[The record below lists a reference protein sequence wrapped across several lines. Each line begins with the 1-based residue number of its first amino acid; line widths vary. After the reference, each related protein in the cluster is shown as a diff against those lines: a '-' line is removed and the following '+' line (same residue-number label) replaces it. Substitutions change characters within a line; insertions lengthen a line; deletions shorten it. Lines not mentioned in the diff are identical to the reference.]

1 MTEFIQGNIA
11 AAKSALANGLE
22 LYAGYPIT
30 PSTECMEYLA
40 ANMNPKK
47 FINSF
52 KESEATEIL
61 YGAAAMGARCMTATS
76 GPGLSLMRESFSY
89 AVGSRLPM
97 VIYNVMRFGP
107 GLGGI
112 SSSNEDISLSWGVGH
127 GNSKVPILV
136 PTTVQELAD
145 YIAHAFNIADQLRMP
160 IFVMCDAVLG
170 QMYESCEIHTNIKE
184 YCKEW
189 SLNKI
194 YKNTITSRRISSYR
208 LGVDEQK
215 EYIESNIEREEK
227 ILPTLE
233 DHLGNIMSYTEFTNG
248 LYITGIGT
256 VGRVVKESAEKLGID
271 YIIPKII
278 LPVELKSPT
287 VRRLTVV
294 EVGGK
299 QLSDIMRANY
309 PKAEIRSIIFPN
321 EIPSVEEIITKY
333 NEGE

>member
-1 MTEFIQGNIA
+1 MTEFIQGNVA

-30 PSTECMEYLA
+30 PSTECMEYLS
-40 ANMNPKK
+40 ANMDHRK
-47 FINSF
+47 FINAF

-89 AVGSRLPM
+89 AIGARLPM
-97 VIYNVMRFGP
+97 VIYNVMRFSP

-145 YIAHAFNIADQLRMP
+145 YMAHAFNIADQLRMP
-160 IFVMCDAVLG
+160 VFVMCDAVLG
-170 QMYESCEIHTNIKE
+170 QMYESCEIRKNIKE

-189 SLNKI
+189 SLNKSH
-194 YKNTITSRRISSYR
+194 KHTITSRRVSSYR
-208 LGVDEQK
+208 LGVDEQR
-215 EYIESNIEREEK
+215 EYIESLIERENL
-227 ILPTLE
+227 ILPVLE
-233 DHLGNIMSYTEFTNG
+233 EHLGNIMNYTEFTNG
-248 LYITGIGT
+248 LYISGIGT
-256 VGRVVKESAEKLGID
+256 IGRVVKEAAEKIGID
-271 YIIPKII
+271 YIIPKAI
-278 LPVELKSPT
+278 LPTELKYPN
-287 VRRLTVV
+287 VKRLIVV
-294 EVGGK
+294 EIGGS

-309 PKAEIRSIIFPN
+309 PRAEISSIIFPN
-321 EIPSVEEIITKY
+321 EIPSIEEILEETKKI
-333 NEGE
+333 